1 MKDDWRLIDGKEL
14 YDLGA
19 DPAQRKDVAN
29 AHPAI
34 VEELRAFYTPFW
46 ESVLPRMTPVAI
58 DLGSSSENPTVL
70 CSQDWYM
77 PTGNPPWNF
86 GSIKKLP
93 KVTGPWHVDVKSP
106 GRYKVTLRQLPIEAD
121 KPVNAVRA
129 KVGIAGK
136 TEEAAVEPGSKG
148 VEFELDLPAGLTELR
163 TWLYNEK
170 GQAGGA
176 YFTEVELLK

>member
-1 MKDDWRLIDGKEL
+1 
-14 YDLGA
+14 
-19 DPAQRKDVAN
+19 
-29 AHPAI
+29 
-34 VEELRAFYTPFW
+34 
-46 ESVLPRMTPVAI
+46 
-58 DLGSSSENPTVL
+58 
-70 CSQDWYM
+70 M

-121 KPVNAVRA
+121 QPVNAARA
-129 KVGIAGK
+129 KVEIAGK
-136 TEEAAVEPGSKG
+136 TAEAPVEPGSKG
-148 VEFELDLPAGLTELR
+148 VEFELDLPAGLTELK